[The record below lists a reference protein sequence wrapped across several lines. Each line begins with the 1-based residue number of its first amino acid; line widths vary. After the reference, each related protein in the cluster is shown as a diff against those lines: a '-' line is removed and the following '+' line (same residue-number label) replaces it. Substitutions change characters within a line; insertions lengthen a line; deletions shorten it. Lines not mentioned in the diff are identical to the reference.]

1 MKLRDMVLTSLLMA
15 IGLVLHQVTPP
26 IVAGM
31 RPNFLLVMLFVS
43 LFINPSPRNALLAGM
58 LGGIFAALTTSF
70 PGGQIANIVDELI
83 TSQVMAALIRKG
95 KNVNQKIMV
104 PVVGFIGTIMSGT
117 NFLLVAMLVTGA
129 LPAAFPVL
137 FTTIVVP
144 TAAINTVATS
154 VLYGIISATSSV
166 QRQKDVN
173 Q

>member
-1 MKLRDMVLTSLLMA
+1 MKLREMILTSLLMA

-31 RPNFLLVMLFVS
+31 KPNFLLAMLFIA
-43 LFINPSPRNALLAGM
+43 LFLNPAPKNALLAGL

-83 TSQVMAALIRKG
+83 TSQVMAALIRAG

-104 PVVGFIGTIMSGT
+104 PAVGFLGTLLSGT
-117 NFLLVAMLVTGA
+117 LFLLVAMLVTGA

-137 FTTIVVP
+137 FTTIVIP
-144 TAAINTVATS
+144 TAAINTVATV
-154 VLYGIISATSSV
+154 VLYGIVAATNSV
-166 QRQKDVN
+166 VKQKDV
-173 Q
+173 